1 VGAGIVLGGKLHE
14 GASGAAGDLAHVT
27 VHPGGRAC
35 ACGQRGCLEAYAT
48 STSLVAWARDDLRIA
63 GAAAKAI
70 GRHSTAGRRLLEH
83 VAADP
88 ERITVA
94 AMERA
99 AAEGDDLSAHLLD
112 EAARLVGLAVANL
125 VTALNPARLLLG
137 GTLLASSPRMRR
149 GVRESIEVHVSK
161 GARAALEVCES
172 SLGEEAAVIGA
183 AMIASEAA
191 RA

>member
-1 VGAGIVLGGKLHE
+1 
-14 GASGAAGDLAHVT
+14 
-27 VHPGGRAC
+27 
-35 ACGQRGCLEAYAT
+35 
-48 STSLVAWARDDLRIA
+48 
-63 GAAAKAI
+63 
-70 GRHSTAGRRLLEH
+70 
-83 VAADP
+83 
-88 ERITVA
+88 
-94 AMERA
+94 
-99 AAEGDDLSAHLLD
+99 
-112 EAARLVGLAVANL
+112 VANL